1 MPYRIISHPT
11 QRLYAVETID
21 SGRLHGWTNLK
32 NAQAQKRLL
41 ISLIPKEKR

>member
-21 SGRLHGWTNLK
+21 TGRLHGWTNLK

-41 ISLIPKEKR
+41 ISLAKAEKR